1 MIAAAL
7 GWVSTVGTLTAY
19 ILLCRGRLTSTSISY
34 AAMNTVGGILGGGA
48 AILYHAWPSMASS
61 FAWAVLGGQ
70 ALVAGL
76 WSRRHQF
83 RLAVV
88 RAAAP
93 DPIEDRVE
101 LELAS

>member
-19 ILLCRGRLTSTSISY
+19 ILLCRGRLTSSSMRY
-34 AAMNTVGGILGGGA
+34 AAMNAIGGILGGGA
-48 AILYHAWPSMASS
+48 AILYHAWPSMASN
-61 FAWAVLGGQ
+61 FVWAVLGGQ

-76 WSRRHQF
+76 WSRRQHF
-83 RLAVV
+83 RPVV
-88 RAAAP
+88 VPAP
-93 DPIEDRVE
+93 VPDLIEERVE